1 MRAYPKA
8 VESYQKVRVVVS
20 NIRARQMAQ
29 VPQLLQC
36 STVTPLLL
44 IWLCTALI
52 ATVAEPYKVVDQSLK
67 IDPMPVRNCKLA
79 MVLKVIS
86 VTSDTFQMGIYVRN
100 CKRKDQFCW
109 LSLPGN

>member
-67 IDPMPVRNCKLA
+67 IDPMPKDENVSIVVPLQPHCGEEMETA
-79 MVLKVIS
+79 I
-86 VTSDTFQMGIYVRN
+86 TYVMHAAFIT
-100 CKRKDQFCW
+100 K
-109 LSLPGN
+109 